1 MGTYIS
7 QDPIRLAGANPT
19 LYGYVF
25 DPNTEIDPFGLDCGK
40 ATSKARMYSGKLPQ
54 SQREYR
60 AMIGGKQVNGIAD
73 HVVDING
80 KNVAIEA
87 KYVKD

>member
-1 MGTYIS
+1 MAWNGG
-7 QDPIRLAGANPT
+7 RL
-19 LYGYVF
+19 Y
-25 DPNTEIDPFGLDCGK
+25 D
-40 ATSKARMYSGKLPQ
+40 MYSGKLPQ

-80 KNVAIEA
+80 KNMAIEA
-87 KYVKD
+87 KYAKDDLNQYETPIVK

>member
-1 MGTYIS
+1 MAWNGG
-7 QDPIRLAGANPT
+7 RL
-19 LYGYVF
+19 Y
-25 DPNTEIDPFGLDCGK
+25 D
-40 ATSKARMYSGKLPQ
+40 MYSGKLPQ

-80 KNVAIEA
+80 KNMSIEA
-87 KYVKD
+87 KYAKD